1 MQPPPLLTLP
11 SEPIEQ
17 EIERLPSATRRLAA
31 QLRLPLAEEAVWQ
44 VLTDYESLP
53 TFIPNLVSSRLLSRD
68 GSFVKVEQVGS
79 QKFVGL
85 SFSASVRLELQERCA
100 EGILGFRMVSG
111 DFRRFEGAWTVVK
124 TSDGVR
130 LRYELL
136 VPALG
141 WVFRYVAALW
151 KYMADAFGL
160 YLPLVKVLAF
170 ISPCRCGVVKVTE
183 YLTQGELPV

>member
-44 VLTDYESLP
+44 VLTDYENLP
-53 TFIPNLVSSRLLSRD
+53 AFIPNLVSSRLLSRD
-68 GSFVKVEQVGS
+68 GSVVKVEQVGS

-85 SFSASVRLELQERCA
+85 SFTASVRLELEERCA
-100 EGILGFRMVSG
+100 EGILGFRMISG

-136 VPALG
+136 VQACIGMPIALIEQ
-141 WVFRYVAALW
+141 RLREDLATNLRCVALEALRR
-151 KYMADAFGL
+151 AQA
-160 YLPLVKVLAF
+160 VKLAET
-170 ISPCRCGVVKVTE
+170 V
-183 YLTQGELPV
+183 